1 MNFELKNLPKRS
13 KKNRNVGLTMVMDK
27 GLSYR
32 EAEDL
37 MESGSDFIDII
48 KLGFGTGIISKKIKE
63 KIQLYKK
70 NNIKVHLGAHFL
82 KLLLLEI
89 CLMNTLIS

>member
-1 MNFELKNLPKRS
+1 
-13 KKNRNVGLTMVMDK
+13 MVMDK

-48 KLGFGTGIISKKIKE
+48 KLGFGTGMFKKNKRKDSIIKKTISK
-63 KIQLYKK
+63 Y
-70 NNIKVHLGAHFL
+70 
-82 KLLLLEI
+82 
-89 CLMNTLIS
+89 T

>member
-1 MNFELKNLPKRS
+1 
-13 KKNRNVGLTMVMDK
+13 MVMDK

-48 KLGFGTGIISKKIKE
+48 KLGFGTGIISKNKRKDSI
-63 KIQLYKK
+63 I
-70 NNIKVHLGAHFL
+70 
-82 KLLLLEI
+82 
-89 CLMNTLIS
+89 